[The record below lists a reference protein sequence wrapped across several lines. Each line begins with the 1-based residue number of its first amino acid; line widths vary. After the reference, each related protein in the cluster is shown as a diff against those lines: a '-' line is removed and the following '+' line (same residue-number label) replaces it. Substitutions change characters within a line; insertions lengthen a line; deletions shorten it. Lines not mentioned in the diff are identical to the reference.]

1 MKTIFVLIALLLLWE
16 SALSSVSWTTKTP
29 TGAQPHQVSKPN
41 VVAVTNRKIV
51 MFNGVKDDCA
61 TATNTWYSNEQV
73 YIYDTKTNEGS
84 WLTTTGDIPPAAS
97 FATAWKSGH
106 GKVTVGGG
114 GNYPYYYAPFTTY
127 GFDTLYELDIF
138 SGVWTTI
145 ETSGDVPSPRLEVSH
160 HEAGDKIYLYGG
172 VAPSPSNP
180 YDYLSYGEVYEYDQ
194 SCREFTRLKNSSP
207 LDDGSD
213 GIPTSRYHAH
223 LFKSGNKLEIYQGV
237 HRVNLSYSFDT
248 LDTWRFNIRTRQWG
262 EIHPSPLLSEPRR
275 HGANF
280 QFNHEGSQYG
290 CIFSGDVHAIGI
302 TPTPGCLFATN
313 TVSDT
318 VCRDLST
325 TTSGWFTLTT
335 TGTPVKSKYPGSDL
349 VGGKLY
355 VLGGHDVDNDPSSPT
370 YGQFW
375 LSGVRVLDLTDLMD

>member
-223 LFKSGNKLEIYQGV
+223 LFKSGNKLEIYQGFTELIS
-237 HRVNLSYSFDT
+237 RIPSILWIPGDLTFELDNGAKFT
-248 LDTWRFNIRTRQWG
+248 LLLF
-262 EIHPSPLLSEPRR
+262 SPNPDDMELTSNSIMKE
-275 HGANF
+275 A
-280 QFNHEGSQYG
+280 
-290 CIFSGDVHAIGI
+290 
-302 TPTPGCLFATN
+302 N
-313 TVSDT
+313 TVASF
-318 VCRDLST
+318 LEM
-325 TTSGWFTLTT
+325 FMLLELLL
-335 TGTPVKSKYPGSDL
+335 PL
-349 VGGKLY
+349 VASL
-355 VLGGHDVDNDPSSPT
+355 LPILFPILCAEIS
-370 YGQFW
+370 
-375 LSGVRVLDLTDLMD
+375 LLLLLDGLL